1 MKAVSGYTCA
11 ARLHYTDVFEN
22 FKPLYLYL
30 GTVYLHIVDNIVGIG
45 YFIQNARCA
54 YNTYLILD
62 CFHVR
67 NGEYSDRLT

>member
-30 GTVYLHIVDNIVGIG
+30 GTVYL
-45 YFIQNARCA
+45 
-54 YNTYLILD
+54 
-62 CFHVR
+62 
-67 NGEYSDRLT
+67 YSR